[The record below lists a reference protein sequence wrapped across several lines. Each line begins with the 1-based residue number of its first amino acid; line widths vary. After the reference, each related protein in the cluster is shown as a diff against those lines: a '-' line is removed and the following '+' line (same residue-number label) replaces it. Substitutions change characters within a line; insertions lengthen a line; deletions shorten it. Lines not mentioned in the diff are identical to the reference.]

1 MEALNSPSSSWDAI
15 VIGGGAAGLSAA
27 LLLGRARRRTLVVD
41 AGEPRNR
48 FAAHMH
54 GVLGNEGTPPL
65 DLVRLGRAEAGAYGV
80 AFREAAVAAVR
91 EDGDRLTV
99 VLDDGSEESTRAI
112 VVASGISDDLAAI
125 PGLAER
131 WGTSVLHCPYCHGW
145 EVRDRRLA
153 VLASSPASLHQAKMV
168 RQWSDQVVLFSAGL
182 GALDTEEERLLR
194 SRGVEIV
201 SSPAVEVIGDGTA
214 VSAIRTADGVEHS
227 VDAVFTGGRP
237 VPHDGFLGD
246 LGLARVEFPSG
257 LGSFLEVDA
266 TGRTSHARIWAAGNV
281 VNPMATVPMAI
292 GAGAMAGAAVNGALV
307 EEDFRLADEARL
319 SPAAR

>member
-1 MEALNSPSSSWDAI
+1 METLNSPSWDAI

-41 AGEPRNR
+41 AGLPRNR
-48 FAAHMH
+48 LAAHMH

-65 DLVRLGRAEAGAYGV
+65 DLVQRGRAEAAAYGV
-80 AFREAAVAAVR
+80 AFRAGAVAAVR
-91 EDGDRLTV
+91 EDGDALTV
-99 VLDDGSEESTRAI
+99 VLEEGAEERTRAL
-112 VVASGISDDLAAI
+112 VVASGISDELAAV

-168 RQWSDQVVLFSAGL
+168 RQWSGDVVLFSAGL
-182 GALDTEEERLLR
+182 GALDPEDERLLR
-194 SRGVEIV
+194 ARGVEIV
-201 SSPAVEVIGDGTA
+201 ASPAIEVIGEGTA
-214 VSAIRTADGVEHS
+214 VAAIRTADGAEIP

-237 VPHDGFLGD
+237 VPHDGFLD
-246 LGLARVEFPSG
+246 ELRLARAELPSG
-257 LGSFLEVDA
+257 LGAFLQADA
-266 TGRTSHARIWAAGNV
+266 AGKTSHPRIWAAGNV
-281 VNPMATVPMAI
+281 VNPMTTVPMAI

-307 EEDFRLADEARL
+307 EDDFRLAGEAAL

>member
-1 MEALNSPSSSWDAI
+1 MEALNSPSSPWDAI

-54 GVLGNEGTPPL
+54 GVLGNEDSPL
-65 DLVRLGRAEAGAYGV
+65 DLVRRGRAEAGAYGV

-194 SRGVEIV
+194 SAAWR
-201 SSPAVEVIGDGTA
+201 SSRRRR
-214 VSAIRTADGVEHS
+214 SR
-227 VDAVFTGGRP
+227 
-237 VPHDGFLGD
+237 
-246 LGLARVEFPSG
+246 
-257 LGSFLEVDA
+257 
-266 TGRTSHARIWAAGNV
+266 
-281 VNPMATVPMAI
+281 
-292 GAGAMAGAAVNGALV
+292 
-307 EEDFRLADEARL
+307 
-319 SPAAR
+319 